1 MARPRKSGKRTK
13 AGRLSRPAAARRVS
27 GNDRA
32 EAKKLLYGQ
41 EGVDAIG
48 RAWRMGLLG
57 EPAEAR
63 DLVMA
68 ARTIARRYRI
78 MFEHGK
84 IRCALN
90 QSVGGSHED
99 DEEVKRQRRM
109 IRKLL
114 VLDQRPASFDELV
127 LDHYPDTGPAWLDRL
142 ILAKRFS
149 ERLPNNWERINNGI
163 DGKRLRAALKAL
175 RAVM

>member
-1 MARPRKSGKRTK
+1 MARTRKSGKRTK
-13 AGRLSRPAAARRVS
+13 SGRLSRPAAARRVT
-27 GNDRA
+27 GNDRV

-78 MFEHGK
+78 MFEHGR

-90 QSVGGSHED
+90 QSIGGGEEHED
-99 DEEVKRQRRM
+99 EVKRQRQMVR
-109 IRKLL
+109 RLL
-114 VLDQRPASFDELV
+114 ILDQRPASFDELV

-142 ILAKRFS
+142 ILAKRHA
-149 ERLPNNWERINNGI
+149 ERLPNNWERANNGI
-163 DGKRLRAALKAL
+163 DGKRLRAAIKALKA
-175 RAVM
+175 VM